1 MARSSSGSD
10 DEAPEALTFNSTKK
24 RARQAEDDLRAF
36 QSEEKRKKKEKN
48 RVRDKNLKE
57 RAALSVTKSKG
68 KGKQTQKDEDEDES
82 DDAEGDDGRPKDDL
96 EARMERA
103 MREAQE
109 ESESD
114 FEGEEGEEVFPLDQG
129 TESGEGSSLGDESE
143 DEDEGVDKISKTKTT
158 QVSKVEKT
166 TPKRIPKTPNYLP
179 DHLFASAFAD
189 SPKSTSKR
197 KRVNE
202 DELPPKS
209 KKRRT
214 KKSSKDIVVGSVP
227 FSSLPPNHSLIFHT
241 QISHHSNVSIHA
253 RTKRTTPN
261 TLCRVATT
269 KDGQQVPQT
278 DVKPQWKRYSCQ
290 KSWMGTSTRS
300 VCRSFNILYA
310 NVDIDFTA
318 HIGVLKRSGP
328 AANFVRG
335 S

>member
-68 KGKQTQKDEDEDES
+68 KGKQTQKDEDEVES
-82 DDAEGDDGRPKDDL
+82 DDVEGDDGRPKDDL

-109 ESESD
+109 ESGSD
-114 FEGEEGEEVFPLDQG
+114 LEGEEAEEAVNLDEGSGSGEEH
-129 TESGEGSSLGDESE
+129 SSEDESE
-143 DEDEGVDKISKTKTT
+143 DEHEEVVQRPNSKTTRG
-158 QVSKVEKT
+158 SKVEKT

-189 SPKSTSKR
+189 SSSSPPKSTSKR
-197 KRVNE
+197 KQANE
-202 DELPPKS
+202 DELPPKP

-214 KKSSKDIVVGSVP
+214 KKPSRDVVVGSVS

-241 QISHHSNVSIHA
+241 QISHDSNVIIDA
-253 RTKRTTPN
+253 RIKWRVLN
-261 TLCRVATT
+261 TLCRAATT
-269 KDGQQVPQT
+269 KD
-278 DVKPQWKRYSCQ
+278 R
-290 KSWMGTSTRS
+290 
-300 VCRSFNILYA
+300 
-310 NVDIDFTA
+310 
-318 HIGVLKRSGP
+318 
-328 AANFVRG
+328 
-335 S
+335 